1 MGVKVLQ
8 LVVLLSCASAAVPP
22 GGASPLQDW
31 SELPAEKQA
40 LLQNLFADY
49 QRLRGVEA
57 ENLRLRGVEAD
68 NLRLRASAAAAT
80 AAAEQ
85 SRASAAAAIAAAE
98 QSRLSQPSSW
108 VSTRDLNITRVPPLA
123 WGTLNHWSRPEET
136 ETMWNDRFSGVSTN
150 FSGFQEQTS
159 PSRPYSVSVRSR
171 YSMNI
176 FGKGTYQ
183 VAHLIPH
190 NSACRYILFVVV
202 SFLACWADPRK
213 VAVFLTRNS
222 IAGDEKGLMM
232 ERYNYIPIAVQA
244 YFDNNPLVV
253 ILPILTIEEQLN
265 FNITRNDNTY
275 QALVIAFNDDVF
287 ASLGATSADP
297 PLDLLDTNIPAQRH
311 KASVA
316 LNGHVHGSR
325 LVVSLMLERHRHPDN
340 VDGRLTSAEMTQLVN
355 TNITNTCQSA
365 LEEARTSGIPVFD
378 PAAIPDNAHFRV
390 VTFTGPYIPHPFL
403 LHVKNVNAL
412 ANLDDAVRTGT
423 TESKQVLFR
432 HPQKVFP
439 GCRDLD
445 TAELCGFCY
454 DQLVCEGL
462 AEPVDSEEAGE

>member
-159 PSRPYSVSVRSR
+159 PSRPYS
-171 YSMNI
+171 
-176 FGKGTYQ
+176 
-183 VAHLIPH
+183 
-190 NSACRYILFVVV
+190 
-202 SFLACWADPRK
+202 
-213 VAVFLTRNS
+213 
-222 IAGDEKGLMM
+222 
-232 ERYNYIPIAVQA
+232 ER
-244 YFDNNPLVV
+244 
-253 ILPILTIEEQLN
+253 
-265 FNITRNDNTY
+265 
-275 QALVIAFNDDVF
+275 
-287 ASLGATSADP
+287 
-297 PLDLLDTNIPAQRH
+297 
-311 KASVA
+311 
-316 LNGHVHGSR
+316 
-325 LVVSLMLERHRHPDN
+325 
-340 VDGRLTSAEMTQLVN
+340 
-355 TNITNTCQSA
+355 
-365 LEEARTSGIPVFD
+365 
-378 PAAIPDNAHFRV
+378 
-390 VTFTGPYIPHPFL
+390 
-403 LHVKNVNAL
+403 
-412 ANLDDAVRTGT
+412 
-423 TESKQVLFR
+423 
-432 HPQKVFP
+432 
-439 GCRDLD
+439 
-445 TAELCGFCY
+445 
-454 DQLVCEGL
+454 
-462 AEPVDSEEAGE
+462 